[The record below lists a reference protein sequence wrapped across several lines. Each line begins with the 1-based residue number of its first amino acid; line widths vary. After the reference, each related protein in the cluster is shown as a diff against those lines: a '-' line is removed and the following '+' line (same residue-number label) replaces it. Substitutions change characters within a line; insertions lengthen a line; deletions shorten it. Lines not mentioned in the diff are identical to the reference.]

1 MSAMAQ
7 VTQRDHFK
15 RQEVEA
21 ANSEGLGL
29 ENGTVS
35 LQLSSVGHSICPEL
49 VEGHTDL
56 AS

>member
-21 ANSEGLGL
+21 ADSEGLGL
-29 ENGTVS
+29 ENGTVL
-35 LQLSSVGHSICPEL
+35 LQL
-49 VEGHTDL
+49 
-56 AS
+56 

>member
-1 MSAMAQ
+1 MAQ
-7 VTQRDHFK
+7 VNQRDRFN

-21 ANSEGLGL
+21 AKSEGLGL

-35 LQLSSVGHSICPEL
+35 LQLWSVGHSICPEL

-56 AS
+56 AG